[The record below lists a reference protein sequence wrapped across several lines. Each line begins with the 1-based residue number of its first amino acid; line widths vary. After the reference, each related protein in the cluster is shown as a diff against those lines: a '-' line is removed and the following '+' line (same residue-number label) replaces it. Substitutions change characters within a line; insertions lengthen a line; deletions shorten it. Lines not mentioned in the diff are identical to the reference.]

1 MKRLYILFLSVC
13 AAMVSSCNIDEVIT
27 EPMPESV
34 IFEVCDYTPAPGQF
48 IGDMKTAGFDGSES
62 TAQAAIAYAQRRLDS
77 GLFVS
82 LGAFGGYITVRSS
95 CAVANGEG
103 YDFIVAG
110 NAFANSSEPGI
121 VWVMQ
126 DENGN
131 GVADDTWYELA
142 GSETGLEDTIAEYEV
157 TYYRPVEAEC
167 SVAWSDNLGGSG
179 EVEYLGAFHSQASY
193 YPQWITAE
201 CYTLKGTRLK
211 SRSYDKAG
219 DGSQWINP
227 AFDWGYADNASA
239 VDGANRENLFDISNA
254 RNAMGEAVVLEHID
268 FIKVQSAIQQ
278 QCGRIGEVST
288 DVAGFKIVDNE

>member
-1 MKRLYILFLSVC
+1 
-13 AAMVSSCNIDEVIT
+13 MVSSCNIDEVIT
-27 EPMPESV
+27 VPVPQ
-34 IFEVCDYTPAPGQF
+34 IATFEVCDYTPAPGQF
-48 IGDMKTAGFDGSES
+48 IGDMKTAGFEGVES

-82 LGAFGGYITVRSS
+82 LGAFGGYIVVHSS
-95 CAVANGEG
+95 SDVANGEG
-103 YDFIVAG
+103 YDFIITG

-126 DENGN
+126 DKNGN
-131 GVADDTWYELA
+131 GIADDVWYELA
-142 GSETGLEDTIAEYEV
+142 GSETGLEDTIVGCEV
-157 TYYRPVEAEC
+157 TYYRPAEAES

-179 EVEYLGAFHSQASY
+179 EVEYLGAFHNQASY

-201 CYTLKGTRLK
+201 SYTLKGTRLK
-211 SRSYDKAG
+211 SKSYDKMG

-227 AFDWGYADNASA
+227 LFGWGYADNASTEDS
-239 VDGANRENLFDISNA
+239 VGRANYFDISNA
-254 RNAMGEAVVLEHID
+254 RNIVGEAVELQHIN

-288 DVAGFKIVDNE
+288 DVAGFSVIKNE